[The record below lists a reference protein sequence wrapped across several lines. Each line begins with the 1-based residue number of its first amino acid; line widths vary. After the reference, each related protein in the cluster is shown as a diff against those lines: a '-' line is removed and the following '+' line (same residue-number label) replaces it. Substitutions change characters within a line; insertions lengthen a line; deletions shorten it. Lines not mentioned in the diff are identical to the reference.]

1 MTTSKRAVTVYVP
14 ADLYGA
20 IEAAAVSDGRSVS
33 NFIERAM
40 GSYLHVNSS
49 SERPAPPME
58 SRQVH
63 LEDAIAAAVQR
74 PPVRS
79 KPKPRQGDEC
89 PCGSRKKY
97 KHCHGRRP

>member
-40 GSYLHVNSS
+40 GSYMHFNPPPV
-49 SERPAPPME
+49 RPGPPE
-58 SRQVH
+58 DARQVH
-63 LEDAIAAAVQR
+63 LEDAIVAAVQR

-79 KPKPRQGDEC
+79 VKKQRQGDEC
-89 PCGSRKKY
+89 ACGSGKKF